1 MHSISG
7 EIIMGT
13 KKNLESKVT
22 TSVKD
27 LIDFIKIQAQNNIVE
42 QTREL
47 DVERS
52 DLQKICRIVD
62 MSITA
67 SFLNGID
74 NVVKQVTKD

>member
-1 MHSISG
+1 MA
-7 EIIMGT
+7 T

-27 LIDFIKIQAQNNIVE
+27 LVDFIKMQAKNNIVE
-42 QTREL
+42 QTRDL
-47 DVERS
+47 GVEKN

-67 SFLNGID
+67 SFLQGID

>member
-1 MHSISG
+1 MA
-7 EIIMGT
+7 T

-27 LIDFIKIQAQNNIVE
+27 LVDFIKIQAKNNIVE
-42 QTREL
+42 QTRDL
-47 DVERS
+47 GVEKN

-67 SFLNGID
+67 SFLQGID

>member
-1 MHSISG
+1 M
-7 EIIMGT
+7 IMAT

-27 LIDFIKIQAQNNIVE
+27 LVDFIKMQAKNNIVE
-42 QTREL
+42 QTRDL
-47 DVERS
+47 GVEKN

-67 SFLNGID
+67 SFLQGID

>member
-1 MHSISG
+1 
-7 EIIMGT
+7 MGT